1 MAEMIHVDDEYK
13 NWINGLVSRYRS
25 SQIKA
30 AVKVNQELLRF
41 YWNLGKDITDMNAE
55 SKYGDSFFKKLS
67 RDLRSKL
74 PDAKCFSETNIR
86 YMRRFYSTYNQ
97 LLTILPQVGAEF
109 ESRLFSIPW
118 GHHKLILDK
127 FKNYPEKAWFF
138 ANRTVANNWS
148 RAVLMNFIDT
158 DLYERQGK
166 AISNFSSALPVPQG
180 DLAQELTRDPYNFN
194 FLTLDVS
201 YDEKDLKEALVRNI
215 SKFLMELG
223 TGFAY
228 MGREYRIVVG
238 NKEQFI
244 DLLFYNTTTHCY
256 IVIEVKVTEFEG
268 AHLGQLSSYVSCVN
282 HLLRK
287 EGDNPTIGLLICK
300 SKDNVFAQYSLEGY
314 NQPLGISE
322 FKGINLLPEDY
333 KRSLPSI
340 EEIESELKNK
350 V

>member
-1 MAEMIHVDDEYK
+1 
-13 NWINGLVSRYRS
+13 
-25 SQIKA
+25 
-30 AVKVNQELLRF
+30 
-41 YWNLGKDITDMNAE
+41 
-55 SKYGDSFFKKLS
+55 
-67 RDLRSKL
+67 
-74 PDAKCFSETNIR
+74 
-86 YMRRFYSTYNQ
+86 MRRFYSTYNQ

-118 GHHKLILDK
+118 GHNKLILDK
-127 FKNYPEKAWFF
+127 FKNYPENAWFF
-138 ANRTVANNWS
+138 ANRTMANNWS

-166 AISNFSSALPVPQG
+166 AISNFSSVLPVPQG

-201 YDEKDLKEALVRNI
+201 YDEKDLKGALVRNI

-268 AHLGQLSSYVSCVN
+268 AHLGQLSLYVSCVN
-282 HLLRK
+282 HLLCK

-314 NQPLGISE
+314 NQPLDISE